1 MRFGV
6 LGPLEVRTEDGRPVR
21 VADRKVRTLLAALL
35 ARSGRVVSADRLID
49 DLWGDAL
56 PADPSATLRA
66 RVSQLRRTLEDA
78 EPGARALV
86 ESRPPGYRL
95 DGPTDA
101 RTFADL
107 AERAMGEPDV
117 ATRVA
122 LLADALALWRGPAFA
137 DFGDASFADPES
149 ARLDELRLAAMES
162 RAEARLELGEDA
174 ALVAELHGL
183 VDEHPLRERL
193 RAAYMRAL
201 YDAGRPGDALAA
213 YDDLR
218 VRLRDELGID
228 PATELAALHAAI
240 LRRDPVFTGTRGN
253 LPADVA
259 PLIGRD
265 EAVRELTGLLDVS
278 RLVTLHGTGGVG
290 KTRLAVAVAR
300 GRHHAGG
307 VWLVPLDEGLKP
319 GTSVDEVASFVAGVL
334 GLRDD
339 AGSGGSPAARLGEAL
354 RGKRTLLVLD
364 NCEHVADPV
373 ARLTARMLRD
383 VPDLRVLATSRE
395 PLAISG
401 ERLWTVSPLDSGA
414 AAELFAERAGISRG
428 DGNAE
433 AVAAICER
441 LDGVPLALE
450 LAATRVRALGVDGLA
465 ARLDD
470 RFRLLSSGTR
480 DAPAR
485 QRTLRALIDWS
496 WEPLDERERAVLR
509 RLALH
514 TGGSTLEAAEQV
526 CGADVDVLASLVDR
540 SLVVAG
546 DGRYRLLE
554 SVAAYCAER
563 LHEAGEYE
571 ETRRRHAAYYTE
583 LAEHADLRGP
593 GQRDALR
600 RLPAEA
606 GNLRA
611 TLDGA
616 VRAGDADQALRLVN
630 AMGWAWFLWGRS
642 GEARRAFERA
652 LDVPGATSTARART
666 WHTGFVMLDG
676 DGTDRDER
684 VRKALASD
692 DDPWAHWFLGFV
704 RAGFGDLDA
713 IDELTTRAL
722 GGFQTNGDVWGEAA
736 ALATRAAQ
744 ALSAGDLDQA
754 GQDGERALG
763 LFRRTGDR
771 WGRLQ
776 ATETLGLLAE
786 VTGDYARAKELHES
800 GLHDAEELGLWTEMS
815 GRLTRLGRIA
825 LLEGDLDGADELH
838 ERGRRLAIRESHKRM
853 EHFAEVGLALA
864 ARRRGHLDEAE
875 TILRRWLGWCRD
887 IDGAPGLAFLLAEL
901 GFIAELRGDAEQALA
916 LHTEGLA
923 AARTTGNP
931 RAIALAQ
938 EGMAGALSLTGR
950 SEEATKSLTAASEA
964 RAATGAPLPEPER
977 GDVERIAA
985 RLSPDPPSDD
995 RATLP
1000 D

>member
-35 ARSGRVVSADRLID
+35 PRSGGVVSADRLID
-49 DLWGDAL
+49 ELWGDAL
-56 PADPSATLRA
+56 PADPLATLRA

-78 EPGARALV
+78 EPGARTLV
-86 ESRPPGYRL
+86 VTRPPGYRL
-95 DGPTDA
+95 DAPTDA
-101 RTFADL
+101 RAFADL
-107 AERAMGEPDV
+107 TERAMAESDA
-117 ATRVA
+117 ATRAA

-137 DFGDASFADPES
+137 GFAELSFAVPEI
-149 ARLDELRLAAMES
+149 ARLDELRLAAVEA
-162 RAEARLELGEDA
+162 RAEARLDLGEDA
-174 ALVAELHGL
+174 ALAAELRAL

-265 EAVRELTGLLDVS
+265 GAVRELTGLLDES

-290 KTRLAVAVAR
+290 KTRLAVSVAR
-300 GRHHAGG
+300 HLRG
-307 VWLVPLDEGLKP
+307 VWLVPLDEGP
-319 GTSVDEVASFVAGVL
+319 EAGASVDDVASFVGGVL

-339 AGSGGSPAARLGEAL
+339 AGAGGTPVRMLGEAL
-354 RGKRTLLVLD
+354 RGRRTLLVLD

-373 ARLTARMLRD
+373 ARLTARLLRD

-401 ERLWTVSPLDSGA
+401 ERLWTVPPLDARA
-414 AAELFAERAGISRG
+414 AAELFAERAGIALG
-428 DGNAE
+428 PGNAE
-433 AVAAICER
+433 AVAAVCAR

-450 LAATRVRALGVDGLA
+450 LAATRVRTLGVDGLA

-509 RLALH
+509 RLAIH

-540 SLVVAG
+540 SLVVVR

-563 LHEAGEYE
+563 LHEAGDYE
-571 ETRRRHAAYYTE
+571 ETRRRHAAYYTA
-583 LAEHADLRGP
+583 LAEHAELRGP
-593 GQRDALR
+593 SQRDALR
-600 RLPAEA
+600 RLRAET
-606 GNLRA
+606 GNALA

-616 VRAGDADQALRLVN
+616 VRNGDADLALRLVN
-630 AMGWAWFLWGRS
+630 AMGWPWFLWGRS

-652 LDVPGATSTARART
+652 LAVPGADDTARART
-666 WHTGFVMLDG
+666 WHAAFTMLDG

-684 VRKALASD
+684 ARKALASD
-692 DDPWAHWFLGFV
+692 DDPWAYWFLGFV

-713 IDELTTRAL
+713 IGELTDRAL
-722 GGFQTNGDVWGEAA
+722 TGFRADGDVWGEAA

-744 ALSAGDLDQA
+744 ALSAGDLNRA
-754 GQDGERALG
+754 GRDGEQALE
-763 LFRRTGDR
+763 LFRKTGDR
-771 WGRLQ
+771 WGHLQ

-786 VTGDYARAKELHES
+786 VTGDYARARELHES
-800 GLHDAEELGLWTEMS
+800 GLRDAEELGLWTEVS
-815 GRLTRLGRIA
+815 GRLSRLGRVA
-825 LLEGDLDGADELH
+825 LLEGDLDAADDLH
-838 ERGRRLAIRESHKRM
+838 ERGRRLAIRESHRRM
-853 EHFAEVGLALA
+853 ENFADIGLALA
-864 ARRRGHLDEAE
+864 ARRSGRLDEAE
-875 TILRRWLGWCRD
+875 TILRRWLAWCRD
-887 IDGAPGLAFLLAEL
+887 IDGGPGLAFLLAEL
-901 GFIAELRGDAEQALA
+901 GFIAELRGVADQALA

-923 AARTTGNP
+923 AARATGNP

-950 SEEATKSLTAASEA
+950 PEEAAKSLTAASKA
-964 RAATGAPLPEPER
+964 RAAAGAPLPEPER
-977 GDVERIAA
+977 GDIERIAA
-985 RLSPDPPSDD
+985 RLS
-995 RATLP
+995 
-1000 D
+1000 